1 MADDQMHLWA
11 LVEFDKPLQKISQ
24 PIPTPTGKQVVVKVT
39 HAGVCHSDLH
49 FAEGFYDL
57 GGGNKFYVKDR
68 GVQLPLA
75 LGHEIL
81 GKVHAVGPD
90 VLDDAASSAEL
101 AVGSQQVVYPWL
113 GCGSCAR
120 CAAGADNLCAAQ
132 KGLGTQ
138 RNGGFAEYI
147 VVPDPRYLV
156 ALGGLDPATACA
168 YGCSGI
174 TALSAVRKVL
184 PLPPSEPI
192 LLVGAGGLGLTA
204 IAMLKALGHENI
216 IVADISDDKL
226 ETATAMGAA
235 KVVKTSG
242 PNAAEDVKKAVDG
255 PLIAAV
261 DFVNNSATANM
272 INGIVAKG
280 AKWVQVGVMG
290 GTLELSLVA
299 NVFKGLTIFSNI
311 TGTVD
316 ELRQVVGMAQDGK
329 LAPIP
334 VHKMPWDSVNEAME
348 LLRSNKVTGRIILV
362 K

>member
-1 MADDQMHLWA
+1 MSDQMSLWA
-11 LVEFDKPLQKISQ
+11 LVDYDKPLEKITQ
-24 PIPTPTGKQVVVKVT
+24 PIPSPTGTQVVVKVT

-49 FAEGFYDL
+49 FAQGFYDL

-68 GVQLPLA
+68 GVQLPIA

-81 GKVHAVGPD
+81 GQVHAVGPD
-90 VLDDAASSAEL
+90 ASSSLTLE
-101 AVGSQQVVYPWL
+101 VGSQQVVYPWL

-138 RNGGFAEYI
+138 RNGGFAEYV
-147 VVPDPRYLV
+147 VVPHPRYLV
-156 ALGGLDPATACA
+156 PLPEGGMDPATACA
-168 YGCSGI
+168 FGCSGI

-204 IAMLKALGHENI
+204 VAMLKALGHENI
-216 IVADISDDKL
+216 VVADISDDKL
-226 ETATAMGAA
+226 AAATAMGAS
-235 KVVKTSG
+235 KVVNTG
-242 PNAAEDVKKAVDG
+242 GANAAEDVKKAVDA

-261 DFVNNSATANM
+261 DFVNNSATAAM
-272 INGIVAKG
+272 INSIVAKG
-280 AKWVQVGVMG
+280 AKWVQVGAMG
-290 GTLELSLVA
+290 GKLELSLVA
-299 NVFKGLTIFSNI
+299 NVFKGLTIYSNI

-316 ELRQVVGMAQDGK
+316 ELQQVVGMAEKGE

-348 LLRSNKVTGRIILV
+348 LLRNSKVTGRIILV